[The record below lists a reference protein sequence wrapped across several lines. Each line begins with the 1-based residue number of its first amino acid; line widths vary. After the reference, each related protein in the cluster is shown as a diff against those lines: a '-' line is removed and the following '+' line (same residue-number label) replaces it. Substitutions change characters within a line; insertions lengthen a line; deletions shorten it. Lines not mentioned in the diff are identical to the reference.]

1 MASSNPTASLS
12 SVVTSSLFV
21 QEGVDQVVQIVESM
35 HKNFRNHFKEKME
48 KYDEIH
54 KKIKGLNDDKQRLE
68 IVKSFELIFDFVK
81 M

>member
-1 MASSNPTASLS
+1 MFRCGKLKPYSILIFSSHKQP
-12 SVVTSSLFV
+12 V

-68 IVKSFELIFDFVK
+68 
-81 M
+81 